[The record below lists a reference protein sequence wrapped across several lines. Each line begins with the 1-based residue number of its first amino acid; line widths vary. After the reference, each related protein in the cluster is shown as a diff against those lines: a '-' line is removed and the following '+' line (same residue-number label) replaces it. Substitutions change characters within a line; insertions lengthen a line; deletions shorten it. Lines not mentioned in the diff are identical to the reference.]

1 MALFQDSAT
10 QKIWSFDSNV
20 TVAIESG
27 IYVFSVNGVTL
38 ATPSTLQP
46 FDGVP
51 PAVIGSP
58 TLPQQA
64 AELLSAGLTITS
76 TSTPAIDGTYPATPN
91 AVSYVQ
97 AEMLSILANG
107 TFADGATTLQWADA
121 TGALHTFPSVAVFK
135 LFATAIGTFVAAAT
149 KVQIGAS
156 TILPPSSVTIA

>member
-46 FDGVP
+46 FNGVP

-64 AELLSAGLTITS
+64 AALLSAGLTITS
-76 TSTPAIDGTYPATPN
+76 ASAPALERHLSSDAERRELRPSRDAVHSRKRNVRGRRDN
-91 AVSYVQ
+91 AAMGRRYRRAAYV
-97 AEMLSILANG
+97 
-107 TFADGATTLQWADA
+107 
-121 TGALHTFPSVAVFK
+121 P
-135 LFATAIGTFVAAAT
+135 
-149 KVQIGAS
+149 
-156 TILPPSSVTIA
+156 